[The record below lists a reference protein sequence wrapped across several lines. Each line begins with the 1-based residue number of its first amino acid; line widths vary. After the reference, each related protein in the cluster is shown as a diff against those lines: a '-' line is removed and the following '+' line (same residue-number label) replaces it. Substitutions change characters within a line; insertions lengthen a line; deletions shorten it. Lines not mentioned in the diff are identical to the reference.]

1 MSNPAPLTIP
11 TTQGASTLLA
21 GLIGRATPAKKIKVE
36 WAREKCWLSFSEFR
50 HPTGELAALFVADLP
65 FCSWSGAAL
74 ALLPAGLAQD
84 AIKSGKLEAA
94 LQDNFAEVANVLTA
108 TFREF
113 GERVVL
119 GTIQYGNAKMLAAEV
134 QPLVAAPRRLDL
146 EVTVTGY
153 GTGRCGLLLA

>member
-11 TTQGASTLLA
+11 TTHGASSFLS
-21 GLIGRATPAKKIKVE
+21 GLIGRPTPAKKVKVE
-36 WAREKCWLSFSEFR
+36 WAREKCW
-50 HPTGELAALFVADLP
+50 LP

-84 AIKSGKLEAA
+84 AIKSGKLDQA

-113 GERVVL
+113 GERVIL
-119 GTIQYGNAKMLAAEV
+119 GKIQYGSAQLLPEDV
-134 QPLVAAPRRLDL
+134 RPCVAAPRRLDL
-146 EVTVTGY
+146 EVTITGY
-153 GTGRCGLLLA
+153 GVGRCGLLLA

>member
-1 MSNPAPLTIP
+1 MSAPAPLTIP
-11 TTQGASTLLA
+11 TTQGASTFLA
-21 GLIGRATPAKKIKVE
+21 GLIGRATPAKKVKVE
-36 WAREKCWLSFSEFR
+36 WAREKGWLSFSEFR

-74 ALLPAGLAQD
+74 ALLPPGLAQD
-84 AIKSGKLEAA
+84 AIKAGKLEQA
-94 LQDNFAEVANVLTA
+94 LQENFAEVANVLTA

-119 GTIQYGNAKMLAAEV
+119 DKIYYGNAKLLPAEA

-146 EVTVTGY
+146 EVTITGY
-153 GTGRCGLLLA
+153 GAGRCGLLLA

>member
-11 TTQGASTLLA
+11 TTHGASSFLS
-21 GLIGRATPAKKIKVE
+21 GLIGRPTPAKKVKVE
-36 WAREKCWLSFSEFR
+36 WVREKCWLSFSEFR

-84 AIKSGKLEAA
+84 AIKSGKLDQA

-113 GERVVL
+113 GERVIL
-119 GTIQYGNAKMLAAEV
+119 GKIQYGSAQLLPEDV
-134 QPLVAAPRRLDL
+134 RPCVAAPRRLDL
-146 EVTVTGY
+146 EVTITGY
-153 GTGRCGLLLA
+153 GVGRCGLLLA